1 MSQSTD
7 AAVNTTAR
15 PKSLSKTIRYFY
27 GVGDMCFALMTNV
40 GVYYSAFYITNVAQ
54 LSLGSIAFLTTV
66 VALIDALTSWIYGGV
81 INSIKPMKWGRYRSW
96 LVAVTWLVPVFYFFN
111 VCPYWNKRYCIDRIL
126 FHFHARWTLRKQL
139 VIYCKYVDD

>member
-15 PKSLSKTIRYFY
+15 PKGLSKTIRYFY
-27 GVGDMCFALMTNV
+27 GVGDMFFALMTNV
-40 GVYYSAFYITNVAQ
+40 GVYYSAFYLTNVAQ

-81 INSIKPMKWGRYRSW
+81 INSIKPMKWGRYRS
-96 LVAVTWLVPVFYFFN
+96 
-111 VCPYWNKRYCIDRIL
+111 
-126 FHFHARWTLRKQL
+126 
-139 VIYCKYVDD
+139 